1 MQKYTRHTKSED
13 GEQTD
18 DWTILYFQAIQAF
31 TSDMHA
37 GFVASSQ
44 KIYCHE
50 SRLQQMSLSCGHWAQ
65 VGLESLPRAAEG
77 SCTASRSTLRG
88 WRYESSRMERL
99 RRFVF
104 VRRESWQCTRWRLL
118 SYHYLRDFE
127 SSCVDELLRGRILS
141 HLRSVQY
148 TRWGIIGHCQ
158 LWACGLA
165 RVAKDWCWKGNWVF
179 EMPCLLVR
187 HVSIQ
192 LSLDKILLLKL
203 DSIAAIVIRNT
214 MYYFVLLKE

>member
-1 MQKYTRHTKSED
+1 MANK
-13 GEQTD
+13 QT
-18 DWTILYFQAIQAF
+18 TGRF
-31 TSDMHA
+31 
-37 GFVASSQ
+37 
-44 KIYCHE
+44 
-50 SRLQQMSLSCGHWAQ
+50 
-65 VGLESLPRAAEG
+65 
-77 SCTASRSTLRG
+77 CTFK
-88 WRYESSRMERL
+88 SSRRL
-99 RRFVF
+99 HLTCMRDSSHHRKRYIVTSHDYNRCRFRVAIGHKLAWNLSQEQLKDH
-104 VRRESWQCTRWRLL
+104 VLRHVQLWGDGVMNRAEWSDCGALSSWGGRVGNVQGGDCWATTTW
-118 SYHYLRDFE
+118 DFE

-148 TRWGIIGHCQ
+148 IRWGIIGHCQ

-203 DSIAAIVIRNT
+203 DTIAATVIRNT